1 MDRVE
6 ILYDL
11 SEYVQMKPQRFGS
24 NLLGVLYNNFSK
36 KGARNL
42 GANSRNPGANYDDVQ
57 FFFLSLFS
65 ATTEGSGTDH
75 SYICDLAKK
84 AIRSG
89 HKNQSSGRNFLHP
102 SNPPSR
108 ERQPPGVSKTRLLG
122 LKKYSF
128 DQADMAICAAAKLV
142 AL

>member
-57 FFFLSLFS
+57 FFFCHF
-65 ATTEGSGTDH
+65 
-75 SYICDLAKK
+75 
-84 AIRSG
+84 
-89 HKNQSSGRNFLHP
+89 FLLRRRVQVRITP
-102 SNPPSR
+102 IS
-108 ERQPPGVSKTRLLG
+108 V
-122 LKKYSF
+122 
-128 DQADMAICAAAKLV
+128 I
-142 AL
+142 